1 MRILAALLA
10 FTAAASAPLV
20 AAEPVVLVRCGRLI
34 DGRGDQALTSV
45 VVQVTG
51 QRITAIGKDVPAVP
65 GAQTID
71 LHEATCLPGLIDL
84 HAHILINPGDVLAD
98 SLRKSSAR
106 KALEGLRNAR
116 VRLQNGFTT
125 LRDPGDE
132 DLYYSTIEIRDAIAR
147 GDFEGPR
154 LFVAPHMISSTGGH
168 GDFND
173 LAADL
178 ALQVPNVVVDGPDA
192 MRKAVREEI
201 KHGADWI
208 KLAATGGVMSA
219 ADDPRAQAFTDEEL
233 RAAVD
238 EAHRHGRKV
247 TVHAIGTG
255 GIKAALRAGV
265 DGIEH
270 GLLIDD
276 EAIAMMKERGVTLVT
291 TSNIEPSNLY
301 RDGLQR
307 AKFLPAIALLEQH
320 CEVVQL
326 LAPHDYRLRALTQAG
341 IYFSPLG
348 ADAERGLDACFE
360 RLAPGSRRPEPEI
373 QVNGRAIAVKRRAD
387 GVIWFDFAALCEGP
401 RAVADYIEL
410 AQSFNTVLISDVPQF
425 SPQMENAARRFVN
438 LVDEFYDRGVNLV
451 LSAAVPIPD
460 LYRGERL
467 RAEFARTQSRLIEMQ
482 SGEYLAREHR

>member
-1 MRILAALLA
+1 VTVSRSLLIAGFAAC
-10 FTAAASAPLV
+10 SSLV
-20 AAEPVVLVRCGRLI
+20 AAAEPALLVRCGRLI
-34 DGRGDQALTSV
+34 DGRAEQAAAGV
-45 VVQVTG
+45 DVQVVG
-51 QRITAIGKDVPAVP
+51 GRITAIGKGLSAPP
-65 GAQTID
+65 GARTID
-71 LHEATCLPGLIDL
+71 LSNATCLPGFIDL

-178 ALQVPNVVVDGPDA
+178 AIQIPNVVVDGPDA

-219 ADDPRAQAFTDEEL
+219 ADDPRAQAFTDEEF

-247 TVHAIGTG
+247 TVHAIGAG
-255 GIKAALRAGV
+255 GLKAALRAGV
-265 DGIEH
+265 DCIEH
-270 GLLIDD
+270 GVLIDD
-276 EAIAMMKERGVTLVT
+276 EAIAMMKQRNVPLVPTIYVLDYIIEQGEKTGIPADRIAKARSLQAER
-291 TSNIEPSNLY
+291 
-301 RDGLQR
+301 DR
-307 AKFLPAIALLEQH
+307 AI
-320 CEVVQL
+320 
-326 LAPHDYRLRALTQAG
+326 RAAFAAG
-341 IYFSPLG
+341 ITIAF
-348 ADAERGLDACFE
+348 
-360 RLAPGSRRPEPEI
+360 GSDTIFPHETANR
-373 QVNGRAIAVKRRAD
+373 
-387 GVIWFDFAALCEGP
+387 
-401 RAVADYIEL
+401 
-410 AQSFNTVLISDVPQF
+410 
-425 SPQMENAARRFVN
+425 
-438 LVDEFYDRGVNLV
+438 
-451 LSAAVPIPD
+451 
-460 LYRGERL
+460 
-467 RAEFARTQSRLIEMQ
+467 EFARMVRLGLSPMGAIKSATANAAGVLGIEKDTGTLEVGKRADVVAVPRDPLGDVTALESVSFVMKD
-482 SGEYLAREHR
+482 GRVVRPAAEETR

>member
-1 MRILAALLA
+1 MAEAFAQERAPTPSLLYDRG
-10 FTAAASAPLV
+10 V
-20 AAEPVVLVRCGRLI
+20 AAQRWQDDPEQRGVLQHLDRIHAQLI
-34 DGRGDQALTSV
+34 AAETAELNARWWNAWRRDVADTRGLYLWGAVGRGKTF
-45 VVQVTG
+45 
-51 QRITAIGKDVPAVP
+51 
-65 GAQTID
+65 
-71 LHEATCLPGLIDL
+71 LIDL
-84 HAHILINPGDVLAD
+84 LFQSLPFERKLRLHFHRFMGRVHAQLA
-98 SLRKSSAR
+98 R
-106 KALEGLRNAR
+106 LEGQADPLRDVAAHFADQAR
-116 VRLQNGFTT
+116 VFCL
-125 LRDPGDE
+125 DE
-132 DLYYSTIEIRDAIAR
+132 
-147 GDFEGPR
+147 F
-154 LFVAPHMISSTGGH
+154 FVTDIG
-168 GDFND
+168 
-173 LAADL
+173 
-178 ALQVPNVVVDGPDA
+178 DA
-192 MRKAVREEI
+192 MI
-201 KHGADWI
+201 
-208 KLAATGGVMSA
+208 LA
-219 ADDPRAQAFTDEEL
+219 
-233 RAAVD
+233 
-238 EAHRHGRKV
+238 
-247 TVHAIGTG
+247 
-255 GIKAALRAGV
+255 
-265 DGIEH
+265 
-270 GLLIDD
+270 GLLQHLF
-276 EAIAMMKERGVTLVT
+276 ERGVTLVT

>member
-1 MRILAALLA
+1 MRTLAALLA
-10 FTAAASAPLV
+10 FTAAASAPLP

-51 QRITAIGKDVPAVP
+51 QRITAIGKEVPAVP
-65 GAQTID
+65 GAQTVD
-71 LHEATCLPGLIDL
+71 LHDATCLPGLIDL

-147 GDFEGPR
+147 SDFEGPR

-276 EAIAMMKERGVTLVT
+276 EAIAMMKERGVTLVPT
-291 TSNIEPSNLY
+291 VYVLDYIVEQGEKTGIPPDRIAKARALQAD
-301 RDGLQR
+301 RDRAQR
-307 AKFLPAIALLEQH
+307 AAFASGVTIAFGSDTIFPHETANREFARMVRLGLSPMGAI
-320 CEVVQL
+320 
-326 LAPHDYRLRALTQAG
+326 
-341 IYFSPLG
+341 
-348 ADAERGLDACFE
+348 
-360 RLAPGSRRPEPEI
+360 
-373 QVNGRAIAVKRRAD
+373 K
-387 GVIWFDFAALCEGP
+387 AAT
-401 RAVADYIEL
+401 A
-410 AQSFNTVLISDVPQF
+410 
-425 SPQMENAARRFVN
+425 NAARVLGIEKDLGTLEVGKRAD
-438 LVDEFYDRGVNLV
+438 LV
-451 LSAAVPIPD
+451 AVPRDPLADVTALETVSFVMKDGRVI
-460 LYRGERL
+460 RG
-467 RAEFARTQSRLIEMQ
+467 
-482 SGEYLAREHR
+482 SGPQPR

>member
-1 MRILAALLA
+1 MNIPAAVLALSGLSG
-10 FTAAASAPLV
+10 AAPG
-20 AAEPVVLVRCGRLI
+20 AAEPVVVIRCGRLI
-34 DGRGDQALTSV
+34 DGRADQAMTAVS
-45 VVQVTG
+45 VQVAG
-51 QRITAIGKDVPAVP
+51 DRIAAIGKDLTAPP
-65 GAQTID
+65 GARTVD
-71 LHEATCLPGLIDL
+71 LGSATCLPGFIDL

-154 LFVAPHMISSTGGH
+154 LFVAPHMISATGGH

-178 ALQVPNVVVDGPDA
+178 AVQVPNVVVDGPEA

-219 ADDPRAQAFTDEEL
+219 ADDPRAQAFTDDEL

-265 DGIEH
+265 DCIEH
-270 GLLIDD
+270 GVLIDA
-276 EAIAMMKERGVTLVT
+276 EAIAMMKERGVPLVPT
-291 TSNIEPSNLY
+291 VYVLDYIIEQGEQTGIPAD
-301 RDGLQR
+301 RI
-307 AKFLPAIALLEQH
+307 AKA
-320 CEVVQL
+320 
-326 LAPHDYRLRALTQAG
+326 RALQKERDVAIRAAFASGLTIAFG
-341 IYFSPLG
+341 SDTIFPHETANREFARMVRLGLSPMG
-348 ADAERGLDACFE
+348 A
-360 RLAPGSRRPEPEI
+360 I
-373 QVNGRAIAVKRRAD
+373 K
-387 GVIWFDFAALCEGP
+387 AAT
-401 RAVADYIEL
+401 A
-410 AQSFNTVLISDVPQF
+410 
-425 SPQMENAARRFVN
+425 NAARVLGIDRDVGTLEAGKRAD
-438 LVDEFYDRGVNLV
+438 LV
-451 LSAAVPIPD
+451 AVPRDP
-460 LYRGERL
+460 
-467 RAEFARTQSRLIEMQ
+467 
-482 SGEYLAREHR
+482 LADVTALENVSFVMKDGRVVGTPH

>member
-1 MRILAALLA
+1 LSSHHPCASRVPIIPAMRILAALLA

-34 DGRGDQALTSV
+34 DGRGDQAQTSV

-51 QRITAIGKDVPAVP
+51 QRITAIGKDVAAAP
-65 GAQTID
+65 GAQTVD
-71 LHEATCLPGLIDL
+71 LHDATCLPGLIDL

-173 LAADL
+173 LAAD
-178 ALQVPNVVVDGPDA
+178 
-192 MRKAVREEI
+192 
-201 KHGADWI
+201 
-208 KLAATGGVMSA
+208 
-219 ADDPRAQAFTDEEL
+219 DPRAQAFTDEEL

-276 EAIAMMKERGVTLVT
+276 EAIAMMKERGVALVPT
-291 TSNIEPSNLY
+291 VYVLDYIIEQGEKTGIPADRIAKARALQAD
-301 RDGLQR
+301 RDRAQR
-307 AKFLPAIALLEQH
+307 AALSSGLTIAFGSDTIF
-320 CEVVQL
+320 
-326 LAPHDYRLRALTQAG
+326 PHETANR
-341 IYFSPLG
+341 
-348 ADAERGLDACFE
+348 
-360 RLAPGSRRPEPEI
+360 
-373 QVNGRAIAVKRRAD
+373 
-387 GVIWFDFAALCEGP
+387 
-401 RAVADYIEL
+401 
-410 AQSFNTVLISDVPQF
+410 
-425 SPQMENAARRFVN
+425 
-438 LVDEFYDRGVNLV
+438 
-451 LSAAVPIPD
+451 
-460 LYRGERL
+460 
-467 RAEFARTQSRLIEMQ
+467 EFARMVRLGLSPMGAIK
-482 SGEYLAREHR
+482 